1 MTIPYWRLNPLK
13 NVIPYYN
20 QHTLFKVCVMVV
32 VQLKLKKVQHCF
44 FLSYRLFIFT
54 LANYRFI
61 QEQIVRGVF
70 RDRLQISLKQMYN
83 VKVVQLYNVKA
94 NVKRI

>member
-20 QHTLFKVCVMVV
+20 QHTSKFCLKVFVMVA

-83 VKVVQLYNVKA
+83 VKA